1 MQEAEGYYQELKAQ
15 RLWSKKGGFGQLYI
29 NEATVQEEE
38 ESTMEQQDNVEN
50 KPQFSNA
57 PAKELKVLTLQ
68 LKKLNKKIHKKS
80 NDQKY
85 KWKLIP
91 PNSGDASTKL
101 MKENGVKKTYY
112 WCTYHNQWTRH
123 KPSECK
129 KLPIKS
135 REQRRQEY
143 QQRKTA
149 YILLPVLWLERTCF

>member
-1 MQEAEGYYQELKAQ
+1 MKH
-15 RLWSKKGGFGQLYI
+15 
-29 NEATVQEEE
+29 
-38 ESTMEQQDNVEN
+38 
-50 KPQFSNA
+50 
-57 PAKELKVLTLQ
+57 KELKVLTLQ

-91 PNSGDASTKL
+91 PKSGDASTKL

-135 REQRRQEY
+135 KNKEDKNISRERQPTWKQKQLFKSY
-143 QQRKTA
+143 TSLLMR
-149 YILLPVLWLERTCF
+149 ILIRIQVSLRILTLTPTHLTPQSISQMWTRTPLDYHRATMSCPQLYPC